1 MQVTFS
7 SLGNQ
12 IVGQSVFALP
22 KCNDEDF
29 TRSQQ
34 RNVFLNAYIYMY
46 ICVYIYAFICL
57 YNICYILHIYIERE
71 SCIYFFHPSLQGY
84 NLK

>member
-1 MQVTFS
+1 MQGTFS

-22 KCNDEDF
+22 KCSDEDF
-29 TRSQQ
+29 TGSQQ
-34 RNVFLNAYIYMY
+34 RNVFLNAYIYM
-46 ICVYIYAFICL
+46 CVCVCIYAFIRI
-57 YNICYILHIYIERE
+57 YSICYIYIYRERE
-71 SCIYFFHPSLQGY
+71 LYLFFCPSLQGN

>member
-1 MQVTFS
+1 MQGTSS

-22 KCNDEDF
+22 KCSDEDF
-29 TRSQQ
+29 TGSQQ

-46 ICVYIYAFICL
+46 VYMCVYIYAFICI

-71 SCIYFFHPSLQGY
+71 LYLFFSS
-84 NLK
+84 KFARV

>member
-1 MQVTFS
+1 MCSKQGTFS

-22 KCNDEDF
+22 KCSDEDF
-29 TRSQQ
+29 TDSQQ

-46 ICVYIYAFICL
+46 VYMCVYIYMHL
-57 YNICYILHIYIERE
+57 YVYIVYVIYI
-71 SCIYFFHPSLQGY
+71 
-84 NLK
+84 